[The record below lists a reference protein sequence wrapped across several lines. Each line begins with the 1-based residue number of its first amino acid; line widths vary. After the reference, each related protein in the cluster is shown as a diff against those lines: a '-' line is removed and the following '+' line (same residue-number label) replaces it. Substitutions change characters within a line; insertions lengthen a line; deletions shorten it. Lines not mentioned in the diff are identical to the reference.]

1 MQKQLL
7 WILAFLAPSL
17 GFSAGAKGHWV
28 LEKAEIGYTVT
39 HPLHV
44 VHGKSFSA
52 KGKGVCYGGHC
63 DFLVA
68 VPVKSFDSGDQNRDL
83 HMLEVTRA
91 GLYPLI
97 EVNAKT
103 AEIQAGHPQKTVSAD
118 LEVQFAGQKVEYRKV
133 QLNVLE
139 WKSEEAHITGG
150 FTLSLKAFGI
160 KAPSLLTMP
169 VKDDIPVKLDMT
181 WKWTTSGK

>member
-1 MQKQLL
+1 MKRFLG
-7 WILAFLAPSL
+7 WFFAFLTPAL
-17 GFSAGAKGHWV
+17 AFSAG
-28 LEKAEIGYTVT
+28 EKAQWILLKSEIGYTVT

-44 VHGKSFSA
+44 VHGKSLSA

-63 DFLVA
+63 EFLVA
-68 VPVKSFDSGDQNRDL
+68 VPVKTFDSGDQNRDF

-103 AEIQAGHPQKTVSAD
+103 AEIQTEHPPKAIYAD
-118 LEVQFAGQKVEYRKV
+118 LEVGFAGKKVQYRKV
-133 QLNVLE
+133 KLDVVE
-139 WKSEEAHITGG
+139 WKSREAHITGG

-160 KAPSLLTMP
+160 APPSLLTMP
-169 VKDDIPVKLDMT
+169 VKDDVPVQLDMT
-181 WKWTTSGK
+181 WKREVSGK